1 MTVAEPAAVQ
11 RTDHQIVIL
20 GAGMSGLCMAMQ
32 LKKAGINDFVIL
44 EKQLGLG
51 GTGWD
56 NTYPGAHVDVPAP
69 VYSFSFEPNPGWTRR
84 FASAPEIQA
93 YMQRCA
99 DKHGIVAHIRFG
111 SRMTQARFH
120 AASGH
125 TG

>member
-51 GTGWD
+51 GTWRD
-56 NTYPGAHVDVPAP
+56 NTYPGAHAMFPRRCTRSRSSRIPAGRGASPRRLKSRPTCSAVPT
-69 VYSFSFEPNPGWTRR
+69 NT
-84 FASAPEIQA
+84 ASL
-93 YMQRCA
+93 RTS
-99 DKHGIVAHIRFG
+99 V
-111 SRMTQARFH
+111 S
-120 AASGH
+120 AAA
-125 TG
+125 